1 MQQQESGPFDVNNY
15 LSSFG
20 NNAADDHDKHSAG
33 GGGSTSVWSS
43 QMQQQES
50 ELFDVYNYL
59 SSLGIKIV
67 EDDDEDSAGS
77 EGSTSVRSSQMQ
89 QHEQQHQ
96 RPTPPTPQTA
106 RREMTYEEIVAYN
119 NARLCPKLLL
129 TQCAIQSFVY
139 LLEECSDPHS
149 VKWIEDFLGTKNL
162 GDYHGTGAI
171 NVARHRTWDSVL
183 YDMMNQPNTHMI
195 VSAKRRG
202 PGHGGRSKHNP
213 HLLEWDVEFRI
224 DIRPASLVHRLLAVR
239 KQLAS
244 EFERDLELVRTIDAT
259 AVMNFYYRKLA
270 AAVANDGDAATTKGE
285 GMTLS
290 SSFDRVSLDIITSF
304 MNFQDDSKGDGS
316 LPSSP
321 LRRANFD
328 LLYRLC
334 TQASAHRLLWE
345 LEQSASSSTTNIDD
359 IDDNLITFEWFKQ
372 FYVDNAPLYFDG
384 DQNFGRSDDFID
396 AVLRAP
402 PPLPNGWHST
412 DPLRMAQRI
421 VSIQKDVA
429 IEWMGMM
436 EEVEE
441 DHGIMND
448 VIFRV
453 MMGRTMEESGN
464 VRGVKNTTFE
474 GLRDGSGSFE

>member
-1 MQQQESGPFDVNNY
+1 MRGGRVLCGYFGVKDYFASSDKKNKNADVSKEGLFDVN
-15 LSSFG
+15 
-20 NNAADDHDKHSAG
+20 D
-33 GGGSTSVWSS
+33 
-43 QMQQQES
+43 
-50 ELFDVYNYL
+50 YL

-67 EDDDEDSAGS
+67 KDNDEDSAGS

-96 RPTPPTPQTA
+96 RPLPSPPTPQTA

-129 TQCAIQSFVY
+129 TQCAMQSFVN
-139 LLEECSDPHS
+139 LHEECSDPHS

-202 PGHGGRSKHNP
+202 PGHGRRSKHNP
-213 HLLEWDVEFRI
+213 HLAERDVEFRI
-224 DIRPASLVHRLLAVR
+224 DISPASLAQRLLAVR

-244 EFERDLELVRTIDAT
+244 ELRQDLELVRLISVTD
-259 AVMNFYYRKLA
+259 VMTLYYRKLA
-270 AAVANDGDAATTKGE
+270 AAVANEGEVATTKDE
-285 GMTLS
+285 GMPLS
-290 SSFDRVSLDIITSF
+290 SLFDRVSLDIITSF
-304 MNFQDDSKGDGS
+304 LNFHDDGTGDGS

-464 VRGVKNTTFE
+464 VYDVNETTFE
-474 GLRDGSGSFE
+474 GSADGSGAFE